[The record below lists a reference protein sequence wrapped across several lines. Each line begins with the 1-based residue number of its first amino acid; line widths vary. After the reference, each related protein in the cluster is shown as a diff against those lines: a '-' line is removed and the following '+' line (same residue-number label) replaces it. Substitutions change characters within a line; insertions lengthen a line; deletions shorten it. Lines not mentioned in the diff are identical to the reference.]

1 MKEMNNVKKLKL
13 KSTRIMI
20 LSTLALGLTACSVGP
35 DYVRTQTTAVSSFTR
50 DVDSAA
56 IQAGEPIATRVETD
70 WWKAYQ
76 SEALNQVVDLALK
89 NNPTIEAALANLK
102 VAKAN
107 VRAQQGFF
115 FPSVGAGYSGSRGNV
130 GNYVSAPT
138 SVVNGDSSYSLQT
151 AQLSVGFTPD
161 IFGLNR
167 RQVES
172 LKAQANSAQYQ
183 LDALKI
189 TVASNVIA
197 AIMQEATLSE
207 QFTAQQESVKLGLA
221 QVVTARKLFSTGYF
235 SRVDLAN
242 QESAYAATQQAGFA
256 VKKALDQTRDL
267 IAVLCGQYPSEAL
280 KLVELSAMK
289 IPAHLPRAVPS
300 QLVDQRPDV
309 MAAEELVKAA
319 NAQIGVAVANMLP
332 QFSIVAAM
340 GGASNA
346 INTLFASGNPFWGVT
361 GNLSQ
366 TVFDAGTLY
375 FRKEAA
381 EAATAQALAQ
391 YKATV
396 LVAYQNVADT
406 LYALE
411 MDRQAL
417 DAALENEKALLAIA
431 TATKQQFDKGY
442 AAEPAFQL
450 VQQSYLSAKTARLQA
465 QATYMGDTVALYQSL
480 GGGWTRESSDAGA
493 GKRD

>member
-1 MKEMNNVKKLKL
+1 VRPEAPKL
-13 KSTRIMI
+13 
-20 LSTLALGLTACSVGP
+20 
-35 DYVRTQTTAVSSFTR
+35 SSFTR
-50 DVDSAA
+50 EVEAA
-56 IQAGEPIATRVETD
+56 SSKADEPLPDRIQAD
-70 WWKAYQ
+70 WWKDYQ
-76 SEALNQVVDLALK
+76 SASLNQVVELALK
-89 NNPTIEAALANLK
+89 NNPTVEAALANLK

-115 FPSVGAGYSGSRGNV
+115 FPSIGAGYSGSRGNV

-138 SVVNGDSSYSLQT
+138 SVVNDDSSYSLQT

-172 LKAQANSAQYQ
+172 LKAQASSAQFQ
-183 LDALKI
+183 LDALKT

-197 AIMQEATLSE
+197 ALMQEAALSE
-207 QFTAQQESVKLGLA
+207 QYAAQQESVKLGLA
-221 QVVTARKLFSTGYF
+221 QLVTARKLFSSGYF

-242 QESAYAATQQAGFA
+242 QESAYAASQQAAFA
-256 VKKALDQTRDL
+256 VKKLLDQTRDL
-267 IAVLCGQYPSEAL
+267 IAVLCGQYPSEEL

-289 IPAHLPRAVPS
+289 IPAHLPQAVPS

-309 MAAEELVKAA
+309 LAAEEIVKAA

-366 TVFDAGTLY
+366 TLFDGGTLY

-391 YKATV
+391 YKSTV
-396 LVAYQNVADT
+396 LIAYQNVADT

-411 MDRQAL
+411 VDKQAL
-417 DAALENEKALLAIA
+417 DAAIENEKAILAIA
-431 TATKQQFDKGY
+431 TATKQQFEKGY
-442 AAEPAFQL
+442 VAEPAYQAA
-450 VQQSYLSAKTARLQA
+450 QQSFLSARTARLQA

-480 GGGWTRESSDAGA
+480 GGGWTRESSDAGLA
-493 GKRD
+493 KRD

>member
-1 MKEMNNVKKLKL
+1 MKEMNKFKKLKIEPI
-13 KSTRIMI
+13 KKIVITG
-20 LSTLALGLTACSVGP
+20 LALGLSACSVGP
-35 DYVRTQTTAVSSFTR
+35 DFVRPEAPKLSSFTR
-50 DVDSAA
+50 EVEAA
-56 IQAGEPIATRVETD
+56 SSKADEPLPDRIQAD
-70 WWKAYQ
+70 WWKDYQ
-76 SEALNQVVDLALK
+76 SASLNQVVELALK
-89 NNPTIEAALANLK
+89 NNPTVEAALANLK

-115 FPSVGAGYSGSRGNV
+115 FPSIGAGYSGSRGNV

-138 SVVNGDSSYSLQT
+138 SVVNDDSSYSLQT

-172 LKAQANSAQYQ
+172 LKAQASSAQFQ
-183 LDALKI
+183 LDALKT

-197 AIMQEATLSE
+197 ALMQEAALSE
-207 QFTAQQESVKLGLA
+207 QYAAQQESVKLGLA
-221 QVVTARKLFSTGYF
+221 QLVTARKLFSSGYF

-242 QESAYAATQQAGFA
+242 QESAYAASQQAAFA
-256 VKKALDQTRDL
+256 VKKLLDQTRDL
-267 IAVLCGQYPSEAL
+267 IAVLCGQYPSEEL

-289 IPAHLPRAVPS
+289 IPAHLPQAVPS

-309 MAAEELVKAA
+309 LAAEEIVKAA

-366 TVFDAGTLY
+366 TLFDGGTLY

-391 YKATV
+391 YKSTV
-396 LVAYQNVADT
+396 LIAYQNVADT

-411 MDRQAL
+411 VDKQAL
-417 DAALENEKALLAIA
+417 DAAIENEKAILAIA
-431 TATKQQFDKGY
+431 TATKQQFEKGY
-442 AAEPAFQL
+442 VAEPAYQAA
-450 VQQSYLSAKTARLQA
+450 QQSFLSAKTARLQA

-480 GGGWTRESSDAGA
+480 GGGWTRESSDAGLA
-493 GKRD
+493 KRD